1 MPAPYAETP
10 LFLPSEALYWS
21 NTTNLRLSG
30 MNSKHLFININL
42 IVIIVAVFVVVFIIV
57 IIIIRLV
64 INLIIIIALFFNYI
78 RNSKRVAQP
87 THCDF

>member
-1 MPAPYAETP
+1 MLRR
-10 LFLPSEALYWS
+10 LFSY
-21 NTTNLRLSG
+21 RV
-30 MNSKHLFININL
+30 KHFIGQIPRTYDCQEWIQYVININL

-57 IIIIRLV
+57 IIIIQLV